1 MVCIYLSID
10 IVFVG
15 LIAASY
21 QVPKEVGKV
30 GTESPSFIEPV
41 KDRKD
46 GIQAMFQ
53 RQAVKRKR
61 DEEEEHEPPPSP
73 KKRTPP
79 SSPRKRASPKKSSV
93 VPEKG
98 KITAFFRKS

>member
-1 MVCIYLSID
+1 M
-10 IVFVG
+10 
-15 LIAASY
+15 
-21 QVPKEVGKV
+21 

-61 DEEEEHEPPPSP
+61 EDGEEDELTADTPPPSP

-79 SSPRKRASPKKSSV
+79 SSPRKRASPKKSSA

-98 KITAFFRKS
+98 KITAFFRKL

>member
-1 MVCIYLSID
+1 M
-10 IVFVG
+10 
-15 LIAASY
+15 
-21 QVPKEVGKV
+21 

-46 GIQAMFQ
+46 GIRAMFQ

-61 DEEEEHEPPPSP
+61 DEEEQEQEQEPPPSP
-73 KKRTPP
+73 KRRTPP
-79 SSPRKRASPKKSSV
+79 SSPRKRASPKKSSLI
-93 VPEKG
+93 PEKG

>member
-1 MVCIYLSID
+1 M
-10 IVFVG
+10 
-15 LIAASY
+15 
-21 QVPKEVGKV
+21 

-61 DEEEEHEPPPSP
+61 DEEDEPPPSP
-73 KKRTPP
+73 KKQTPP
-79 SSPRKRASPKKSSV
+79 SSPRKRASPKKSSAI
-93 VPEKG
+93 PEKG